1 MAKAVLGAWLDCCVP
16 RRACV
21 TPTAWPIPLPPPVTN
36 GDRMLFDIKC
46 RPLAAYN
53 NPIDSFFSIDKFDAD
68 DDFGDQ
74 LSALQKQKIIASFW
88 E

>member
-1 MAKAVLGAWLDCCVP
+1 MA
-16 RRACV
+16 
-21 TPTAWPIPLPPPVTN
+21 I
-36 GDRMLFDIKC
+36 RMLFDIKC

-74 LSALQKQKIIASFW
+74 LSTLQKQKIIASFW